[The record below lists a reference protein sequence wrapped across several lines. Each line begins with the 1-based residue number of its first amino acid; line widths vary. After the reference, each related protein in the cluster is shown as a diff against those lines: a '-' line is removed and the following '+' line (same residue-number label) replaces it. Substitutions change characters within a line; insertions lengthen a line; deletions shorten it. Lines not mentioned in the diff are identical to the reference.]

1 MYRIVYFL
9 VCMKGC
15 LDLLSVYDSCISH
28 FLLIHSHIKTDLS
41 QTWHG
46 CLHSTS
52 DVKELI
58 PEFFTSPHFLLN
70 LHSLPLGK
78 TQDGRSVHHVA
89 LPPWAQNSAHRFV
102 QVHRAALESEH
113 VSRHLHHWIDL
124 IFGKTQRGP
133 HAVRAQNVFHPLSY
147 EGAVDMEAMRRDEEV
162 DSVMLVATEAHI
174 QNFGQT
180 PCQLYVKE
188 NHVGR
193 IEASRCWRAMFDD
206 RLQALLFQ
214 NGRDRKRSSRWMEVE
229 DAMAREDEA
238 ATEFSP
244 LAAWTENI
252 EEDEEKEKERDLQ
265 WNHNIQTNTNLSLAN
280 YFQKLSS
287 YRPPGQYG
295 GKRTERGP
303 ILSLSSSSVAAL
315 NNTPGSFTAPA
326 VGVGSSSSM
335 KQEYILTALHA
346 DGSVATY
353 KWAPR
358 VNLGNGRRGRSG
370 GGGIFPFTWKNH
382 SIRTLQNRESDTRL
396 FTPKDEALL
405 YMEHATSGAAE
416 DNCTFG
422 SLSKNGNVNP
432 SPPTFV
438 YKQPNSIFDL
448 RYVFLDAHRVVSCGY
463 WNDSLLLHD
472 VSSSSNTADGD
483 AAAVAVKEEARIPG
497 WNPSRF
503 HFDSSSSGFTM
514 SHGSSSNGVGSDGML
529 VDGGVTVAPALHVNG
544 GGYMDSGP
552 YSSFGLITC
561 VSPVMSSSSSS
572 SSNASSYL
580 ASASNDGSYH
590 VWVVQNDKHNHNAVA
605 TSLMD
610 DFVSTIDGGAY
621 HTTSPGVNAS
631 TMSASVLVGGSVNG
645 GGVIS
650 SSSSKDVSLLTTS
663 SATAATISSSTSAV
677 ANAAAAVTSNIGS
690 NLNLNSVTE
699 NRMMRS
705 LSLVS
710 SSPSSSSSLVCFRM
724 EQSCAPVSALAL
736 NDDLDVIV
744 SGNLIGIVYINS
756 LRSGRLIHMINVIC
770 RDDKEDVIISRV
782 RKPGDHDSWMSGC
795 SRRKDSA
802 SCLIRHLAI
811 SEEGHIVM
819 NAVSSSSTSYLI
831 VISINGE
838 LISSSSL
845 SSSSS
850 SDSSSS
856 SILCL
861 ALQDNVAVTGSEGGV
876 VSFYS
881 LFDLEFLHS
890 IDICYH
896 GPVHCL
902 HFSSRPHY
910 SYDDNNNSVS
920 VVDNGT
926 TSVVGNDSCARQF
939 LFVGS
944 DDGMI
949 SIIAFN

>member
-9 VCMKGC
+9 VCMNGC
-15 LDLLSVYDSCISH
+15 LDLLSVYDISH
-28 FLLIHSHIKTDLS
+28 FLLIHLHIKTDLS

-78 TQDGRSVHHVA
+78 TQDGRPVHHVA
-89 LPPWAQNSAHRFV
+89 LPPWAQSSAHRFV
-102 QVHRAALESEH
+102 QIHRAALESEH

-133 HAVRAQNVFHPLSY
+133 HAVRANNVFHPLSY

-162 DSVMLVATEAHI
+162 DSVMLIATEAHI

-193 IEASRCWRAMFDD
+193 MEVSRCWRAMFDD

-214 NGRDRKRSSRWMEVE
+214 NGRDRKRNIRWMVVE
-229 DAMAREDEA
+229 DAIETASEL
-238 ATEFSP
+238 SP
-244 LAAWTENI
+244 LAARTKDAV
-252 EEDEEKEKERDLQ
+252 EEEEKERDLQ

-303 ILSLSSSSVAAL
+303 ILSLSSSPVTAL
-315 NNTPGSFTAPA
+315 NNTPGSFTAPT
-326 VGVGSSSSM
+326 VGTGSSFN
-335 KQEYILTALHA
+335 QEYILTAIHA

-358 VNLGNGRRGRSG
+358 VNLGDGRRGRSS

-382 SIRTLQNRESDTRL
+382 SIRTLQHRESDTRL
-396 FTPKDEALL
+396 FIPKDEASL
-405 YMEHATSGAAE
+405 YMEHATSGTAE

-432 SPPTFV
+432 LPPTFV
-438 YKQPNSIFDL
+438 YKQPNSVFDL
-448 RYVFLDAHRVVSCGY
+448 RYLFLDAHRVVSCGY

-472 VSSSSNTADGD
+472 VSICSNVADGD
-483 AAAVAVKEEARIPG
+483 AVAVAVKEEVRIPG
-497 WNPSRF
+497 RNPSRF
-503 HFDSSSSGFTM
+503 HFDSSSSGLIT
-514 SHGSSSNGVGSDGML
+514 SHGSGSNSVGSDGML
-529 VDGGVTVAPALHVNG
+529 VDGAVTAATALHVNK

-552 YSSFGLITC
+552 YFSFGLISC

-605 TSLMD
+605 TALMD

-650 SSSSKDVSLLTTS
+650 SSSKDVSSLTTS
-663 SATAATISSSTSAV
+663 SATATTLSSSTSAV

-710 SSPSSSSSLVCFRM
+710 TSLSSSSSLVCFRM
-724 EQSCAPVSALAL
+724 KQSCAPVSALAL

-756 LRSGRLIHMINVIC
+756 LRSGRLIHMIKVVC

-782 RKPGDHDSWMSGC
+782 RKSGDHDSWMSGC

-819 NAVSSSSTSYLI
+819 NAVSSSSMSYLI

-838 LISSSSL
+838 LLSFSALPPSL
-845 SSSSS
+845 P
-850 SDSSSS
+850 DSSS

-861 ALQDNVAVTGSEGGV
+861 VLQDNVVVIGSEGGV

-881 LFDLEFLHS
+881 LIDLEFLHS
-890 IDICYH
+890 IDISYH

-910 SYDDNNNSVS
+910 SYDDNNSVS
-920 VVDNGT
+920 VVDNRT
-926 TSVVGNDSCARQF
+926 ASVVAVDSCARQF